1 MYIKIIYR
9 KKSFLTLGV
18 KVSPLTKQHYFLVM
32 FVVGLLNE
40 DRIVVDTLEVH
51 DLLVESTVESSPI

>member
-1 MYIKIIYR
+1 MKFYLEI
-9 KKSFLTLGV
+9 FLV
-18 KVSPLTKQHYFLVM
+18 LVM

-40 DRIVVDTLEVH
+40 DRIVVVTLEVH